1 MKKSKFL
8 VLGLIALML
17 AGGLVLASCS
27 ACPGIA
33 GVDKGKCNFDY
44 KNAAAFGTLKNCE
57 NNCLGNQIIE
67 DGKDGV
73 NPIGKSYSCDC

>member
-8 VLGLIALML
+8 ALGLIALMMI
-17 AGGLVLASCS
+17 GGLVLASCS

-33 GVDKGKCNFDY
+33 GADKGKCNFNY
-44 KNAAAFGTLKNCE
+44 TNAAAYANIKNCE

-67 DGKDGV
+67 DGASA
-73 NPIGKSYSCDC
+73 IGKSYSCDC